1 MSTYVHR
8 EITGRCCLTSSIL
21 STSIGSPPYLHAF
34 RSSLRRTVIAF
45 FLAAHMESSQQ
56 QQQQR
61 LDDSFSYGWLVSVKP
76 SEPLGDSHRSV
87 DTQDGGGSFIEL
99 DPGYISMRWTDDDHD
114 FDFSLPEPHHQA
126 QVQADQI
133 FSDGHLLPLHLRSP
147 SAGEAGKSQP
157 TYSCA
162 VPSRAASANSSP
174 LFHSAKSSPYCA
186 SSWSPSSSLA
196 SRSGKFHSQ
205 LVRSCAK
212 SPKKILCKYF
222 CFLMPLYKMVK
233 DFRRSSWRSVGS
245 CKDSARSSPRT
256 SNALSSIDWC
266 RSNADISI
274 YDAILHC
281 KKSIASSSD
290 TRTV

>member
-1 MSTYVHR
+1 
-8 EITGRCCLTSSIL
+8 
-21 STSIGSPPYLHAF
+21 
-34 RSSLRRTVIAF
+34 
-45 FLAAHMESSQQ
+45 MESS

-99 DPGYISMRWTDDDHD
+99 DPGYISMRWTDDGHD